1 MFRRGGEE
9 FVVVLPGTVGRDAL
23 AAGERF
29 RRAVADLRIEHGG
42 DVDVPYVSV
51 TIGVAWS
58 ETGALVSCLSR
69 ASEAAFDAKESGRR
83 NSVTAADP
91 T

>member
-1 MFRRGGEE
+1 MFRKGGEE
-9 FVVVLPGTVGRDAL
+9 FVVVLPGTAGRDAL

-29 RRAVADLRIEHGG
+29 RAGRRRPPDRAWG
-42 DVDVPYVSV
+42 DVDVPNVSV